1 MSFDSL
7 SPILD
12 GLITAVFAING
23 DRKII
28 YANNA
33 ALQQFD
39 SRLVG
44 VDFVQAIRDPNCLKI
59 IDKVLAGRK
68 SAQGAV
74 TLQKPVRTTY
84 RINVLL
90 IENKQRH
97 EFDAGA
103 RAIVSLENVSHI
115 YEAEL
120 MRSEFVANVSHEL
133 RSPLT
138 ALSGFIET
146 LKGSAKNDKKA
157 QKQFLGIMENEAN
170 RMNRLI
176 GDLLSLSKVEANEH
190 VRPDEQVDIV
200 HLIKQAIEIL
210 APMLA
215 SEEKNV
221 NLEVENACQNHL
233 VADEDQLI
241 QVFMNLLENAI
252 KYGKLKASITIS
264 VFNLPQTPGVRGP
277 VIGIEFKDQ
286 SAGIAPKHL
295 LRLTERFY
303 RVDTGRSREK
313 GGTGLG
319 LAIVKHIIA
328 RHRGRLQIT
337 SKIDQGSKFTV
348 FLPL

>member
-1 MSFDSL
+1 MSFEAL

-12 GLITAVFAING
+12 GLITAVFVVDG
-23 DRKII
+23 DRKIVF
-28 YANNA
+28 ANNA

-39 SRLVG
+39 ARLVG
-44 VDFVQAIRDPNCLKI
+44 VDFVQAIGDPQCLKA

-68 SAQGAV
+68 NAQVEV

-84 RINVLL
+84 RINVSR
-90 IENKQRH
+90 IGNKQRH
-97 EFDAGA
+97 EFSAGA
-103 RAIVSLENVSHI
+103 RAIVSLENISHV

-138 ALSGFIET
+138 ALNGFIET
-146 LKGSAKNDKKA
+146 LKGPAKNDKKA
-157 QKQFLGIMENEAN
+157 QKKFLGIMENEAN

-176 GDLLSLSKVEANEH
+176 DDLLSLSKVEANEH

-200 HLIKQAIEIL
+200 ELLEQAIEIL
-210 APMLA
+210 TPLA
-215 SEEKNV
+215 KREEKIV
-221 NLEVENACQNHL
+221 KLEIEKVCKSCL
-233 VADEDQLI
+233 IADEDQLI

-252 KYGKLKASITIS
+252 KYGKPKGKIFIS
-264 VFNLPQTPGVRGP
+264 AFNLPQITGVRGP
-277 VIGIEFKDQ
+277 VIAINFKDQ
-286 SAGIAPKHL
+286 GAGITAEHL

-319 LAIVKHIIA
+319 LAIVKHIIV
-328 RHRGRLQIT
+328 RHRGRLQIN
-337 SKIDQGSKFTV
+337 SKLGEGSAFTV
-348 FLPL
+348 YLPL